1 VEGTSTMKFGI
12 SIFFTDYSIHPADL
26 AVAAEE
32 RGFESLW
39 APEHSHIPV
48 TPLTPSRDQPGLP
61 AMYYDVVDPFVAL
74 SMAAQ
79 ATRALLLGTS
89 ICLVVQRDP
98 IQLAKQVA
106 SLDVLSKGRF
116 LLGVGS
122 GWLAPEMA
130 DHGTR
135 YEERHRIMRERIEA
149 MKVMWTRDTAEY
161 HGKYVDFGPMYS
173 FPKPC
178 QKPYPP
184 ILLAAE
190 PSPTFKRVLDYAD
203 GWFPVV
209 DENNTAAL
217 EHVPRFRELARAA
230 GRASRAMEVSV
241 LVMCAP
247 DEGLVRRIADA
258 GVDRVVLL
266 MEPAG
271 RDKALEILDNYT
283 VLMKRFRTSA
293 GDVR

>member
-1 VEGTSTMKFGI
+1 MKFGI
-12 SIFFTDYSIHPADL
+12 SMFFTDYSIHPAEL
-26 AVAAEE
+26 AVAAE
-32 RGFESLW
+32 RRCFESLW
-39 APEHSHIPV
+39 VPEHSHIPV
-48 TPLTPSRDQPGLP
+48 TPLTPARDQPGLP

-79 ATRALLLGTS
+79 ATSTLRLGTS
-89 ICLVVQRDP
+89 ICLVAQRDA

-106 SLDVLSKGRF
+106 SLDVLSEGRF
-116 LLGVGS
+116 LFGVGS

-130 DHGTR
+130 NHGTR
-135 YEERHRIMRERIEA
+135 FEERHRIMRERIEA
-149 MKVMWTRDTAEY
+149 MKVMWTQDTAEY

-173 FPKPC
+173 FPKPR

-184 ILLAAE
+184 IILAAE

-209 DENNTAAL
+209 DENNTAAI
-217 EHVPRFRELARAA
+217 EHVPRFREQARAV
-230 GRASRAMEVSV
+230 GRASHAMEVTM

-247 DEGLVRRIADA
+247 EDGLVRRIANA

-266 MEPAG
+266 MQPAP
-271 RDKALEILDNYT
+271 RDKALNVLDDYT
-283 VLMKRFRTSA
+283 AVKKRC
-293 GDVR
+293 G

>member
-1 VEGTSTMKFGI
+1 MKFGI
-12 SIFFTDYSIHPADL
+12 SMFFTDYSIHPAEL

-39 APEHSHIPV
+39 VPEHSHIPV
-48 TPLTPSRDQPGLP
+48 TPLTPARDQPGLP

-79 ATRALLLGTS
+79 ATSALRVGTS
-89 ICLVVQRDP
+89 ICLVAQRDP

-106 SLDVLSKGRF
+106 SIDVLSQGRF
-116 LLGVGS
+116 LFGVGS

-130 DHGTR
+130 NHGTR

-149 MKVMWTRDTAEY
+149 MKVMWTRDTSEY

-173 FPKPC
+173 FPKPR
-178 QKPYPP
+178 QKPHPP
-184 ILLAAE
+184 IILAAE

-209 DENNTAAL
+209 DENNTAAI
-217 EHVPRFRELARAA
+217 EHVPRFREQAKAA
-230 GRASRAMEVSV
+230 GRAPRAMEVSM

-247 DEGLVRRIADA
+247 EDGLVRRIADA
-258 GVDRVVLL
+258 GVDRAVLL
-266 MEPAG
+266 MQPAP
-271 RDKALEILDNYT
+271 RDKALSSLDNYT
-283 VLMKRFRTSA
+283 AVKRRC
-293 GDVR
+293 DVKMG

>member
-1 VEGTSTMKFGI
+1 MKFGI
-12 SIFFTDYSIHPADL
+12 SMFFTDYSIHPAEL

-39 APEHSHIPV
+39 VPEHSHIPV
-48 TPLTPSRDQPGLP
+48 TPLTPARDQPGLP

-79 ATRALLLGTS
+79 ATSTLRVGTS
-89 ICLVVQRDP
+89 ICLVAQRDP

-106 SLDVLSKGRF
+106 SIDVLSEGRF
-116 LLGVGS
+116 LFGVGS

-173 FPKPC
+173 FPKPR

-184 ILLAAE
+184 IILAAE

-209 DENNTAAL
+209 DENNTAAI
-217 EHVPRFRELARAA
+217 EHVPRFREQARAV
-230 GRASRAMEVSV
+230 GRASHAMEVSM
-241 LVMCAP
+241 LVMCGP
-247 DEGLVRRIADA
+247 EDGLVRRIANA
-258 GVDRVVLL
+258 GVDRAVLL
-266 MEPAG
+266 MAPAA
-271 RDKALEILDNYT
+271 RDKALDVLDNYT
-283 VLMKRFRTSA
+283 AVKKRCGVKIGDA
-293 GDVR
+293 G

>member
-1 VEGTSTMKFGI
+1 MKFGI
-12 SIFFTDYSIHPADL
+12 SMFFTDYSIHPAEL
-26 AVAAEE
+26 AVAVEE

-39 APEHSHIPV
+39 VPEHSHIPV
-48 TPLTPSRDQPGLP
+48 TPLTPARDQPGLP

-79 ATRALLLGTS
+79 ATSNLRLGTS

-106 SLDVLSKGRF
+106 SIDVLSKGRF
-116 LLGVGS
+116 LFGVGS

-135 YEERHRIMRERIEA
+135 YEDRHRVMRERIEA
-149 MKVMWTRDTAEY
+149 MKVMWTQDTAEY

-173 FPKPC
+173 FPKPR

-184 ILLAAE
+184 IILAAE
-190 PSPTFKRVLDYAD
+190 PSLTFRRVLDYAD

-209 DENNTAAL
+209 DDNNTVAL
-217 EHVPRFRELARAA
+217 EHVRRFRERARAA
-230 GRASRAMEVSV
+230 GRASDAMQVSV

-247 DEGLVRRIADA
+247 EDGLVRRIADA
-258 GVDRVVLL
+258 DVDRVVLL
-266 MEPAG
+266 MQPAP
-271 RDKALEILDNYT
+271 RNQALAVLDDYT
-283 VLMKRFRTSA
+283 AVKERC
-293 GDVR
+293 G

>member
-1 VEGTSTMKFGI
+1 MQFGI
-12 SIFFTDYSIHPADL
+12 SMFFTDYSIHPAEL

-39 APEHSHIPV
+39 VPEHSHIPV
-48 TPLTPSRDQPGLP
+48 TPLTPARDQPGLP

-79 ATRALLLGTS
+79 ATSTLRVGTS
-89 ICLVVQRDP
+89 ICLVAQRDP

-106 SLDVLSKGRF
+106 SIDVLSQGRF
-116 LLGVGS
+116 LFGVGS

-130 DHGTR
+130 NHGTGF
-135 YEERHRIMRERIEA
+135 EERHRIMRERIEA
-149 MKVMWTRDTAEY
+149 MKAMWTRDTSEY

-173 FPKPC
+173 FPKPR
-178 QKPYPP
+178 QKPHPP
-184 ILLAAE
+184 IILAAE

-209 DENNTAAL
+209 DENNTAAI
-217 EHVPRFRELARAA
+217 EHVPRFREHAKAA
-230 GRASRAMEVSV
+230 GRAPQAMGVSM

-247 DEGLVRRIADA
+247 DDGLVSRIADA
-258 GVDRVVLL
+258 GVDRAVLL
-266 MEPAG
+266 MAPAP
-271 RDKALEILDNYT
+271 RDKALDVLDNYT
-283 VLMKRFRTSA
+283 AIKKRC
-293 GDVR
+293 GVKMGEPG